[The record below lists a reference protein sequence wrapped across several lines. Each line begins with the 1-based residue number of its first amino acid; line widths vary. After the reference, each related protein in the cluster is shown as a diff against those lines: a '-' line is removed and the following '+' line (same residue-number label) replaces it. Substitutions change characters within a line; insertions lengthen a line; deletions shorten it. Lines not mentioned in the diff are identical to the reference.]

1 MVTFTNLDGTNYFVG
16 IPRRLK
22 MCNVYWGGDKADLL
36 LTDPPYNVALGMGG
50 SKDEARKRHRRTDG
64 LVIMNDKMPEDEF
77 RQFLKTVFENAD
89 AVMNEGSSFYIW
101 YADNEGYTFRGAC
114 QDAGW
119 EVRQNL
125 IWNKNAITLGRQDY
139 QWRHEPCLYGWTK
152 GSHKWYADR
161 KQPTV
166 IDMPRPTKSAEHP
179 TMKPVQLFAYE
190 IQNSTK
196 AGDKVLDLF
205 GGSGTTLI
213 ACEQLNRTAYLMELD
228 PRYVDV
234 IIDRWEKMTG
244 QKAVKV

>member
-1 MVTFTNLDGTNYFVG
+1 MS
-16 IPRRLK
+16 
-22 MCNVYWGGDKADLL
+22 CGGGHCDLYI
-36 LTDPPYNVALGMGG
+36 TDPPYNVALGMDG
-50 SKDEARKRHRRTDG
+50 SQDEARKRHRRTDG
-64 LVIMNDKMPEDEF
+64 LVIMNDKMPDDEF
-77 RQFLKTVFENAD
+77 RKFLSTVFTIAD
-89 AVMNEGSSFYIW
+89 SVLKEGSSFYIW

-152 GSHKWYADR
+152 GSHKWYSDR

-190 IQNSTK
+190 IQNSSQE
-196 AGDKVLDLF
+196 GDIVLDSF
-205 GGSGTTLI
+205 GGSGTTMI

-234 IIDRWEKMTG
+234 IIDRWEKLTG
-244 QKAVKV
+244 QKAVKLNAD